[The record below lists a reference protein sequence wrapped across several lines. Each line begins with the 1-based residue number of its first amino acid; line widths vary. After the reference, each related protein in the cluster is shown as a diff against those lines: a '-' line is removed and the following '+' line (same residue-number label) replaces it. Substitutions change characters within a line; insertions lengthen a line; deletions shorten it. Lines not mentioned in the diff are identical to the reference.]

1 MGMFDNNN
9 EMHITV
15 FRLKKGIIPVIVKI
29 PKTNANGIKMRYN
42 SFILKK
48 EKRYYYTLDVS
59 CNSIIPYALTVT
71 GTGEI
76 DCAYAENA
84 GCGIKITFKM

>member
-15 FRLKKGIIPVIVKI
+15 FRLKKGIMPVIVKI

-42 SFILKK
+42 GFILKK
-48 EKRYYYTLDVS
+48 EKRYYY
-59 CNSIIPYALTVT
+59 ALM
-71 GTGEI
+71 
-76 DCAYAENA
+76 YPEN
-84 GCGIKITFKM
+84 